1 MKVLLNIEVII
12 LVCILFIIVYGHLFV
27 SCLRKDPY
35 SLLEGMASKKSS
47 TKSNSTT
54 KPSTNKKEGFHN
66 RSDENDFQ
74 PLMFKNAKFAPEC
87 CPTTY
92 TNSMGCACITPKLYS
107 ELITRG
113 GNNVPYSEY

>member
-1 MKVLLNIEVII
+1 MKVLLNIEVVI
-12 LVCILFIIVYGHLFV
+12 LVCVLFIILYGHLFV

-35 SLLEGMASKKSS
+35 SLLEGMVSKIS
-47 TKSNSTT
+47 TKSNST
-54 KPSTNKKEGFHN
+54 KSNLKTNKKEGFHN
-66 RSDENDFQ
+66 RSHENDFQ

-87 CPTTY
+87 CPTTFS
-92 TNSMGCACITPKLYS
+92 NSMGCACITPKLYS